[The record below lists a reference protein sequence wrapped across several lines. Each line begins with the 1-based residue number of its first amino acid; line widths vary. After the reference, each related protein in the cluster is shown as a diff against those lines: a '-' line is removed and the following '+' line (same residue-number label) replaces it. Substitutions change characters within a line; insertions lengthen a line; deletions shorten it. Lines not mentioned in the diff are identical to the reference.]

1 METPRSKTHP
11 FPRSAGSTVATDASE
26 LVLPLLAARRRLA
39 LERRESAPISA
50 PSDEELLERIK
61 TRDEEALLTLFRRYH
76 ALVYAIGRRI
86 LGDEGEAEDL
96 VQEVFLRLSTRS
108 GTFDPTKGAGRSW
121 FVQMIYRRA
130 FDRRAYLGR
139 RHFYRGT
146 DFDDTTNALE
156 GSTSLEDDVIER
168 LTAQQL
174 RAAFAELTARQ
185 RETLEMFF
193 FEGLKLSEIA
203 GRTGEDLK
211 NVRHHYYRG
220 LERLRQI
227 VRRMTGN
234 EKSQL

>member
-1 METPRSKTHP
+1 
-11 FPRSAGSTVATDASE
+11 VATDASE
-26 LVLPLLAARRRLA
+26 LALPLLAARRRLA
-39 LERRESAPISA
+39 LERRESAPVSA
-50 PSDEELLERIK
+50 PTDEELLERIK
-61 TRDEEALLTLFRRYH
+61 TRDEEALLLLFRRYH
-76 ALVYAIGRRI
+76 ALVYSIGCRI
-86 LGDEGEAEDL
+86 LRDEGEAEDL
-96 VQEVFLRLSTRS
+96 VQEVFLRLSTRA
-108 GTFDPTKGAGRSW
+108 GTFDPAKGAGRSW

-146 DFDDTTNALE
+146 DFDEATNAFSE
-156 GSTSLEDDVIER
+156 DSLEDDVIER

-174 RAAFAELTARQ
+174 RAAFGELTPRQ

-203 GRTGEDLK
+203 ERTGEDLK

-234 EKSQL
+234 EKNQL

>member
-1 METPRSKTHP
+1 L
-11 FPRSAGSTVATDASE
+11 AIDAEHVLS
-26 LVLPLLAARRRLA
+26 LPLLAARRRLA
-39 LERRESAPISA
+39 LERRETAPASA

-61 TRDEEALLTLFRRYH
+61 TRDEEALLLLFRRYH
-76 ALVYAIGRRI
+76 GLVYGIGCRI
-86 LGDEGEAEDL
+86 LRDEGEAEDL
-96 VQEVFLRLSTRS
+96 VQEVFLRLSTRA
-108 GTFDPTKGAGRSW
+108 GTFDATKGAARSW

-146 DFDDTTNALE
+146 DFDEAANALE

-174 RAAFAELTARQ
+174 RSAFSELTTRQ
-185 RETLEMFF
+185 RETLELFF
-193 FEGLKLSEIA
+193 FEGLKLAEIA
-203 GRTGEDLK
+203 ERTGEDVK

-220 LERLRQI
+220 LERLRQV

-234 EKSQL
+234 EKNQP

>member
-1 METPRSKTHP
+1 MEASGLKTQP
-11 FPRSAGSTVATDASE
+11 FPRSAGFTVATDASE
-26 LVLPLLAARRRLA
+26 LALPLLAARRRLA
-39 LERRESAPISA
+39 LERHESAPVST
-50 PSDEELLERIK
+50 PSDEQLLERIK
-61 TRDEEALLTLFRRYH
+61 TRDEEALLLLFRRYH
-76 ALVYAIGRRI
+76 ALVYGIGCRI
-86 LGDEGEAEDL
+86 LRDEGEAEDL
-96 VQEVFLRLSTRS
+96 VQEVFLRLSTHA
-108 GTFDPTKGAGRSW
+108 GTFDPAKGAGRSW

-146 DFDDTTNALE
+146 DFDERTNAFTE
-156 GSTSLEDDVIER
+156 AGSLEDDVIER

-174 RAAFAELTARQ
+174 RSAFSELTPRQ

-203 GRTGEDLK
+203 ERTGEDQK

-234 EKSQL
+234 EKNQS